1 MCSSPQAGADVTTQ
15 LQMLGLPTGS
25 PATLASRG
33 KATFRNSAA
42 DIPQLACCIGALDNQ
57 TLLHL
62 LLSPEGLKAE
72 AVTREKVAFSGIL

>member
-1 MCSSPQAGADVTTQ
+1 MCALPQAGADVTIQ
-15 LQMLGLPTGS
+15 LQMLGFPTGS

-42 DIPQLACCIGALDNQ
+42 GVSLLACCFGSLDNQ

-72 AVTREKVAFSGIL
+72 AVIREKAAFSGIL